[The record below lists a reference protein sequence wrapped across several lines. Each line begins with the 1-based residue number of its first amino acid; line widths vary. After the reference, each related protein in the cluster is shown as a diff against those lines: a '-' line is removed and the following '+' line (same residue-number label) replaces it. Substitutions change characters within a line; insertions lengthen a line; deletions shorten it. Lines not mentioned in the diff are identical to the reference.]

1 MTRLLVQID
10 RAVDCF
16 QLLGCLSNLVEMSSC
31 ISSVQNWVV
40 QLLNRLCSLLY
51 LAEAVVGIVVQVDRA
66 VDLLQTLEMLL
77 NHIKAVLSTLRQIH
91 RTRDG
96 SKTLSRTQFISNL
109 PYPSVDAN
117 MHVKSLWRHCL
128 DTTVRASSYVVLGNE
143 ANNSTSSLRQT
154 HTN

>member
-16 QLLGCLSNLVEMSSC
+16 QLLGCLCNLVEMSSC

-96 SKTLSRTQFISNL
+96 SKTLSRTQFMS
-109 PYPSVDAN
+109 
-117 MHVKSLWRHCL
+117 KSAL
-128 DTTVRASSYVVLGNE
+128 
-143 ANNSTSSLRQT
+143 SLCGCEYSREKLVETLFGYSQGKQLRCAG
-154 HTN
+154 